1 MGRYFWNIGVWL
13 SQGLNTILRG
23 GDPDET
29 LSSAAGKA
37 RRKGRFWGC
46 ALCWFLDKIDQKHCE
61 KSIEPDR
68 CDDMGC
74 PVRLVPEE

>member
-13 SQGLNTILRG
+13 SQGLNTILRA

-37 RRKGRFWGC
+37 NLKGRRWGKI
-46 ALCWFLDKIDQKHCE
+46 LCWFLNKVDPGHCN
-61 KSIEPDR
+61 KSIEWDE
-68 CDDMGC
+68 GNK
-74 PVRLVPEE
+74 

>member
-1 MGRYFWNIGVWL
+1 MGRYLWNIGVWL

-37 RRKGRFWGC
+37 KHKGHWWGC
-46 ALCWFLDKIDQKHCE
+46 TLCWFLDMVDLKHCE
-61 KSIEPDR
+61 KSIEPDE
-68 CDDMGC
+68 GEK
-74 PVRLVPEE
+74 L